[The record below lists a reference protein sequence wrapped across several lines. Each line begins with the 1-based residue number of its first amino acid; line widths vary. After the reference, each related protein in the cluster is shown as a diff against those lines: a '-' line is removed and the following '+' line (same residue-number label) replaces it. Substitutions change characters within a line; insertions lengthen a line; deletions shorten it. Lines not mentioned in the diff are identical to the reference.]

1 MDTAHLS
8 RARLATCSKSDLIDL
23 VIVLAQQNE
32 TLRAR
37 IETLEEH
44 NASLTEQNARLLKQN
59 AALEKANKS
68 LTQRV
73 EDLERRLG
81 LNSSNSGKPPSSDG
95 LSKPARKKRTASLRG
110 RSGRKSGGQP
120 GHPGKTLRQTSE
132 PDEIIDH
139 YPHVCPGCQHSLS
152 DVVCDRHARRQ
163 VFDLPPPPPL
173 FVTEHRAHVCA
184 CPACGGRVQAAFP
197 AGVNAPVQYGDSIAV
212 MASYLQTRHCIPDNR
227 LAQIFSD
234 LHGVDICAATLA
246 SLVARTATALR
257 PVADRIQALLCGPQV
272 AVKHMDETGLRINGK
287 TRWLHILC
295 GAGLSHFRIGRSR
308 GDVAQAVSGIV
319 VHDNWASYRK
329 IPAVRHALCNAHH
342 LRELQALIDI
352 DKEPWASD
360 MRAILL
366 DAKAAAARCCWGGRE
381 TAVRARCRRPA
392 LPPSNSDMT
401 LAAKRPSGCTRR
413 LTRWS
418 RTSPAKRGVA
428 SRSAGSGTISRCGC
442 KPANRRFCCFSND
455 LAVPFTNNEAEQDL
469 RMTKTRQKVSGCFR
483 TLEGAENFCILR
495 TVIETARKQGL
506 DILTTL
512 KAGLQ
517 QTLRIA

>member
-59 AALEKANKS
+59 AALEKANKA

-152 DVVCDRHARRQ
+152 DVVCDRHVRRQ

-173 FVTEHRAHVCA
+173 FVTEHRAHVGGA
-184 CPACGGRVQAAFP
+184 CVRLPRLWRPGAGRISRRRERPGAVWRQHCRHGELSSNPALHPRQPSVADIFRPSRRRHLCGN
-197 AGVNAPVQYGDSIAV
+197 AGVARRQ
-212 MASYLQTRHCIPDNR
+212 NR
-227 LAQIFSD
+227 N
-234 LHGVDICAATLA
+234 
-246 SLVARTATALR
+246 
-257 PVADRIQALLCGPQV
+257 GP
-272 AVKHMDETGLRINGK
+272 
-287 TRWLHILC
+287 
-295 GAGLSHFRIGRSR
+295 
-308 GDVAQAVSGIV
+308 
-319 VHDNWASYRK
+319 
-329 IPAVRHALCNAHH
+329 
-342 LRELQALIDI
+342 
-352 DKEPWASD
+352 
-360 MRAILL
+360 
-366 DAKAAAARCCWGGRE
+366 AARGR
-381 TAVRARCRRPA
+381 
-392 LPPSNSDMT
+392 
-401 LAAKRPSGCTRR
+401 
-413 LTRWS
+413 
-418 RTSPAKRGVA
+418 
-428 SRSAGSGTISRCGC
+428 
-442 KPANRRFCCFSND
+442 
-455 LAVPFTNNEAEQDL
+455 QD
-469 RMTKTRQKVSGCFR
+469 
-483 TLEGAENFCILR
+483 
-495 TVIETARKQGL
+495 
-506 DILTTL
+506 
-512 KAGLQ
+512 
-517 QTLRIA
+517 